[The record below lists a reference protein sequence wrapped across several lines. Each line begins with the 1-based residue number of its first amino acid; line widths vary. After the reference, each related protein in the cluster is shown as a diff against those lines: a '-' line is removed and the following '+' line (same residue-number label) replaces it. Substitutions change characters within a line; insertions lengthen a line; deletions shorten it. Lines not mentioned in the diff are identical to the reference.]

1 MTLEPRHC
9 IWALL
14 DGDLYPNITRSHTR
28 HLGWKSH
35 IRANHHPIFLSNILV
50 IIMILDGYLYHF
62 VSQNTPIKL
71 AHLSVV
77 LIFFCSPRAVNIGRK
92 RLRFNWWQARR
103 LNQNSK
109 KSFFWF
115 HSVLMCFVMSI
126 RVCLNIYGK
135 PMERPRIWWL
145 NMAFFILRSRLDSF
159 PKCGWILPETSSEL
173 VILCPKLCFLAIW
186 VWKWWSENG
195 VYTSHN
201 NRDNYDWPVDLGFS
215 P

>member
-1 MTLEPRHC
+1 MEIPYTC
-9 IWALL
+9 QSSSNISIQYF
-14 DGDLYPNITRSHTR
+14 GDH
-28 HLGWKSH
+28 HDLGW
-35 IRANHHPIFLSNILV
+35 I
-50 IIMILDGYLYHF
+50 F
-62 VSQNTPIKL
+62 VSFCIPKYSNQIGTSVCGTQFFLFTPSCE
-71 AHLSVV
+71 HR
-77 LIFFCSPRAVNIGRK
+77 PK

-173 VILCPKLCFLAIW
+173 VILCPKICFLAIW